1 MTQFAHILMLLSL
14 VLATLGTLFCI
25 FGLGRNKMTAS
36 SLKLLEN
43 ANLAVT
49 LFYCLASAILFF
61 GFWSYDFS
69 IKYVHDYSDL
79 SLPLFY
85 RLTAFWGGQA
95 GSLLFWALSLVLCGA
110 YFQST
115 ESYTKLSLETKV
127 WYLLFYFSILA
138 FFGVLLTTYNNPF
151 EILSPAPVNGRG
163 LNPLL
168 QNPGMIFHPP
178 LLLLGY
184 GGFTIPACLA
194 LAQAL
199 SLQGGTQYNVSKTE
213 TAWHV
218 CTKPL
223 ILVAWLLLTAGIIL
237 GAWWAYMELGWGGYW
252 AWDPVENA
260 STIPWFFATAAL
272 HFGFIE
278 QYRNKAHRF
287 HTLFMALTCISAF
300 FATWLVRGNVVE
312 SVHAFG
318 SGGVGPLLLCF
329 VIGTSIVAFL
339 TVLTMP
345 KKGEPFNGLE
355 TKEGF
360 LLSTSIVLITI
371 SLIIGLATLW
381 PVISKLWSDNPVGLQ
396 ASFYNGVILPLL
408 TVVIALLTVCPWL
421 SWKQGLN
428 HAKYFLA
435 VLLIFIAFMGIFWT
449 FFAVKDPT
457 PLIAASFSVACMASW
472 ALYFMVLKHPLQKL
486 SPVLVHMSLAV
497 ISLGVAFSGP
507 YKVEQEVA
515 LERGQEIQI
524 DTFTV
529 KLLEI
534 YEGRERTGRYD
545 FLEAELLVTQN
556 GKETGIAQA
565 QRRIY
570 ASFPQ
575 NAYAEASTIFSLGKE
590 FYATFLGL
598 DEKTRAVMRL
608 SVHPLVNWLWIGG
621 TIMSL
626 APFISVYANR
636 KRRKSTQ
643 ENPSE
648 NS

>member
-1 MTQFAHILMLLSL
+1 MTPLANVLMMLSL
-14 VLATLGTLFCI
+14 ALAAVGSLYCI
-25 FGLGRNKMTAS
+25 VQLARAKAYSTG
-36 SLKLLEN
+36 LLEN
-43 ANLAVT
+43 INTIIT
-49 LFYCLASAILFF
+49 LCYVAASAILFF

-95 GSLLFWALSLVLCGA
+95 GSLLFWALCLVLCGV

-115 ESYTKLSLETKV
+115 DAYKSLSLETRL
-127 WYLLFYFSILA
+127 WYLLFYFCILA
-138 FFGVLLTTYNNPF
+138 FFGVLLTTHNNPF
-151 EILSPAPVNGRG
+151 EILNPAPANGRG

-199 SLQGGTQYNVSKTE
+199 SQSSKKDEALSEYAE
-213 TAWHV
+213 TAWHL

-223 ILVAWLLLTAGIIL
+223 ILIAWLLLTAGIVL

-260 STIPWFFATAAL
+260 STIPWFFGTAAL
-272 HFGFIE
+272 HFGFLE
-278 QYRNKAHRF
+278 QYRKKAQRF

-300 FATWLVRGNVVE
+300 FATWLVRGNVVD

-318 SGGVGPLLLCF
+318 SGGVGPMLLWF
-329 VIGTSIVAFL
+329 VIGATLIAFAVIL
-339 TVLTMP
+339 QMP
-345 KKGEPFNGLE
+345 NKGTAFNGLE
-355 TKEGF
+355 TKEGL
-360 LLSTSIVLITI
+360 LLSGCVVLITI
-371 SLIIGLATLW
+371 SLIIGFATLW
-381 PVISKLWSDNPVGLQ
+381 PVISKLWSANPVGLQ
-396 ASFYNGVILPLL
+396 ADFYNNIILPLL
-408 TVVIALLTVCPWL
+408 TVILALAAFAPWISWQQKL
-421 SWKQGLN
+421 SN
-428 HAKYFLA
+428 AKYFLVVLA
-435 VLLIFIAFMGIFWT
+435 VFIVFMGVFWM
-449 FFAVKDPT
+449 FFAVKNPT
-457 PLIAASFSVACMASW
+457 ALIAASLSIACMVSW
-472 ALYFMVLKHPLQKL
+472 ALYFVELNYAVYKL
-486 SPVLVHMSLAV
+486 SPVLVH
-497 ISLGVAFSGP
+497 ISFAIMALGVAFSGP
-507 YKVEQEVA
+507 YKIEQEVA
-515 LERGQEIQI
+515 LERGQELQI

-529 KLLEI
+529 KLNEL
-534 YEGRERTGRYD
+534 YEGREQTGRYE
-545 FLEAELLVTQN
+545 FLEAELLIMQD
-556 GKETGIAQA
+556 GKEVGITQA

-575 NAYAEASTIFSLGKE
+575 AAYAEASTIFSLGKE

-598 DEKTRAVMRL
+598 DDKTRAVMRL

-626 APFISVYANR
+626 APFITVYAYR
-636 KRRKSTQ
+636 RRKKTVSK
-643 ENPSE
+643 ES
-648 NS
+648 

>member
-1 MTQFAHILMLLSL
+1 MTPLANVLMMLSL
-14 VLATLGTLFCI
+14 ALAAAGSLYCI
-25 FGLGRNKMTAS
+25 VQLAREKTYNIG
-36 SLKLLEN
+36 LLEN
-43 ANLAVT
+43 INTIIT
-49 LFYCLASAILFF
+49 LCYVIASCILFF

-95 GSLLFWALSLVLCGA
+95 GSLLFWALCLVLCGA

-115 ESYTKLSLETKV
+115 EAYKSLSLETRI
-127 WYLLFYFSILA
+127 WYLLFYFSIIA
-138 FFGVLLTTYNNPF
+138 FFGVLLTTHNNPF
-151 EILSPAPVNGRG
+151 EVLSPAPANGRG

-199 SLQGGTQYNVSKTE
+199 SQSGRKDEALSEYAE
-213 TAWHV
+213 TAWHI

-223 ILVAWLLLTAGIIL
+223 ILIAWLLLTAGIVL

-260 STIPWFFATAAL
+260 STIPWFFGTAAL

-278 QYRNKAHRF
+278 QYRKKAHRL

-300 FATWLVRGNVVE
+300 FATWLVRGNVVD

-318 SGGVGPLLLCF
+318 SGGVGPMLLWF
-329 VIGTSIVAFL
+329 VIISAIIVFAVIL
-339 TVLTMP
+339 QMP
-345 KKGEPFNGLE
+345 NRGSAFNGLE
-355 TKEGF
+355 TREGF
-360 LLSTSIVLITI
+360 LLSACVVLITI
-371 SLIIGLATLW
+371 SIIIGFATLW
-381 PVISKLWSDNPVGLQ
+381 PVISKLWSNNPVGLQ
-396 ASFYNGVILPLL
+396 ANFYNSIILPLL
-408 TVVIALLTVCPWL
+408 TVILALAAFAPWI
-421 SWKQGLN
+421 SWQQKFSN
-428 HAKYFLA
+428 TKYFLV
-435 VLLIFIAFMGIFWT
+435 VLVTFIVFMGVFWL
-449 FFAVKDPT
+449 FFAVKNPT
-457 PLIAASFSVACMASW
+457 ALIAASLSIACMVSW
-472 ALYFMVLKHPLQKL
+472 ALYFAELKYAVYKL
-486 SPVLVHMSLAV
+486 SPVLVHVSFAIMA
-497 ISLGVAFSGP
+497 LGVAFSGP
-507 YKVEQEVA
+507 YKIEQEVA
-515 LERGQEIQI
+515 LERGQELQI

-529 KLLEI
+529 KLNEL
-534 YEGRERTGRYD
+534 YEGREQSGRYE
-545 FLEAELLVTQN
+545 FLEAELLVMQD
-556 GKETGIAQA
+556 GKEVGITQA

-626 APFISVYANR
+626 APFITVYAFR
-636 KRRKSTQ
+636 RRKKTA
-643 ENPSE
+643 PK
-648 NS
+648 

>member
-1 MTQFAHILMLLSL
+1 MTHFAHLLLMLSL
-14 VLATLGTLFCI
+14 TIAVLGTLFCI
-25 FGLGRNKMTAS
+25 VSLNKAKTYAVG
-36 SLKLLEN
+36 LLEK
-43 ANLAVT
+43 ANLAIT
-49 LFYCLASAILFF
+49 LCYVIASCILFF

-95 GSLLFWALSLVLCGA
+95 GSLLFWALCLVLCGA

-115 ESYTKLSLETKV
+115 EIYKSLSQETRT
-127 WYLLFYFSILA
+127 WYLLFYFSMLA
-138 FFGVLLTTYNNPF
+138 FFGVLLTTYNSPF
-151 EILSPAPVNGRG
+151 EVISPAPSNGRG

-199 SLQGGTQYNVSKTE
+199 SKENGSE
-213 TAWHV
+213 TPWHI
-218 CTKPL
+218 CTKPI
-223 ILVAWLLLTAGIIL
+223 ILVAWLLLTAGIVL
-237 GAWWAYMELGWGGYW
+237 GGWWAYMELGWGGYW

-260 STIPWFFATAAL
+260 STIPWFFGTAAI

-278 QYRNKAHRF
+278 QYRNKAQRF
-287 HTLFMALTCISAF
+287 HTLFMALTCVSAF

-318 SGGVGPLLLCF
+318 SGGVGYLLLNF
-329 VIGTSIVAFL
+329 VIAATVIVFAVIFYMPNKGT
-339 TVLTMP
+339 
-345 KKGEPFNGLE
+345 PFNGLE

-360 LLSTSIVLITI
+360 LLATSVVLITI
-371 SLIIGLATLW
+371 SLIIGFATLW
-381 PVISKLWSDNPVGLQ
+381 PVISKLWTENSVGLQ
-396 ASFYNGVILPLL
+396 AGFYNSVILPLL
-408 TVVIALLTVCPWL
+408 TVIIALLTFCPWL
-421 SWKQGLN
+421 SWKQGLS
-428 HAKYFLA
+428 HGRHFLGV
-435 VLLIFIAFMGIFWT
+435 VLSFLVFMGVFWAL
-449 FFAVKDPT
+449 FDVKEPL
-457 PLIAASFSVACMASW
+457 PLIAASISCACMISW
-472 ALYFMVLKHPLQKL
+472 TLYFAVLKYPLAKL
-486 SPVLVHMSLAV
+486 SPVLVHISLAV
-497 ISLGVAFSGP
+497 MALGVAFSGP

-515 LERGQEIQI
+515 LARGQEIAV
-524 DTFTV
+524 DSFKV
-529 KLLEI
+529 KLLEL
-534 YEGRERTGRYD
+534 YEGRDRTGRYD
-545 FLEAELLVTQN
+545 FLEAELLVTDKN
-556 GKETGIAQA
+556 GKEVGISQA

-598 DEKTRAVMRL
+598 DEQTRAVLRL

-626 APFISVYANR
+626 APFITVYAMR
-636 KRRKSTQ
+636 RRKLENKQ
-643 ENPSE
+643 EKA
-648 NS
+648 

>member
-1 MTQFAHILMLLSL
+1 MMLSL
-14 VLATLGTLFCI
+14 GFAAAGTLYCI
-25 FGLGRNKMTAS
+25 LQLSRAKAYSVN
-36 SLKLLEN
+36 LLEK
-43 ANLAVT
+43 ANLAIT
-49 LFYCLASAILFF
+49 ACYIIASAILFF

-95 GSLLFWALSLVLCGA
+95 GSLLFWALCLVLCGA
-110 YFQST
+110 YFQGT
-115 ESYTKLSLETKV
+115 ETYKNLSKETRT
-127 WYLLFYFSILA
+127 WYLLFYFAMLA
-138 FFGVLLTTYNNPF
+138 FFGVLLTTHNSPF
-151 EILSPAPVNGRG
+151 EVLSPAPSNGRG

-199 SLQGGTQYNVSKTE
+199 STQNSKE
-213 TAWHV
+213 TPWHI

-223 ILVAWLLLTAGIIL
+223 ILVAWLLLTAGIVL
-237 GAWWAYMELGWGGYW
+237 GGWWAYMELGWGGYW

-260 STIPWFFATAAL
+260 STIPWFFGTAAL

-287 HTLFMALTCISAF
+287 HTLFMALTCVSAF

-318 SGGVGPLLLCF
+318 SGGVGGILLTF
-329 VIGTSIVAFL
+329 VIAASILVFAVIFQMPNKGTA
-339 TVLTMP
+339 
-345 KKGEPFNGLE
+345 FNGLE

-360 LLSTSIVLITI
+360 LLSTSVVLITI
-371 SLIIGLATLW
+371 SIIIGFATLW
-381 PVISKLWSDNPVGLQ
+381 PVISKLWTENSVGLQ
-396 ASFYNGVILPLL
+396 AGFYNSVILPLL
-408 TVVIALLTVCPWL
+408 TVVIALLTFCPWL
-421 SWKQGLN
+421 SWKQGLT
-428 HAKYFLA
+428 HGKYALGVA
-435 VLLIFIAFMGIFWT
+435 VCFFAFMGIFWT
-449 FFAVKDPT
+449 VFEVKI
-457 PLIAASFSVACMASW
+457 PLALISASISSACMVSW
-472 ALYFMVLKHPLQKL
+472 ALYFFALKFPIAKL
-486 SPVLVHMSLAV
+486 SPVLVHISLAV
-497 ISLGVAFSGP
+497 MGLAVAFSGP
-507 YKVEQEVA
+507 YKTEQEVVLA
-515 LERGQEIQI
+515 RGQEVAI
-524 DTFTV
+524 DTFKV
-529 KLLEI
+529 KLLEL
-534 YEGRERTGRYD
+534 YEGRDRTGRYE
-545 FLEAELLVTQN
+545 FLEAELLVTDEN
-556 GKETGIAQA
+556 GNKAGIAQA

-598 DEKTRAVMRL
+598 DEKTRAVVRI

-626 APFISVYANR
+626 APFITIYAM
-636 KRRKSTQ
+636 KRRRQ
-643 ENPSE
+643 EKQHEAQNG
-648 NS
+648 

>member
-1 MTQFAHILMLLSL
+1 MTPLAHVLMILSL
-14 VLATLGTLFCI
+14 ALAVMGTLYCI
-25 FGLGRNKMTAS
+25 AQLYRAKAYTVG
-36 SLKLLEN
+36 LLEN
-43 ANLAVT
+43 INIIIT
-49 LFYCLASAILFF
+49 LCYIVASCILFF

-95 GSLLFWALSLVLCGA
+95 GSLLFWALCLVLCGA

-115 ESYTKLSLETKV
+115 ESYKSLSLETRI
-127 WYLLFYFSILA
+127 WYLLFYFVILA
-138 FFGVLLTTYNNPF
+138 FFGALLTTHNNPF
-151 EILSPAPVNGRG
+151 EILSPAPANGRG

-199 SLQGGTQYNVSKTE
+199 SQNSKAQAPE
-213 TAWHV
+213 QEELAWHI

-223 ILVAWLLLTAGIIL
+223 ILIAWLLLTAGIVL

-260 STIPWFFATAAL
+260 STIPWFFGTAAI

-278 QYRNKAHRF
+278 QYRNKAQRF

-318 SGGVGPLLLCF
+318 SGGVGPMLLYF
-329 VIGTSIVAFL
+329 VIGTAIVAFVV
-339 TVLTMP
+339 VLQMQN
-345 KKGEPFNGLE
+345 KGTPFSGLE

-360 LLSTSIVLITI
+360 LLSGAVVLITI
-371 SLIIGLATLW
+371 SIIIGFATLW
-381 PVISKLWSDNPVGLQ
+381 PVISKLWSANPVGLK
-396 ASFYNGVILPLL
+396 ANFYNNIILPLL
-408 TVVIALLTVCPWL
+408 TVILALAAFAPWI
-421 SWKQGLN
+421 SWQQGLSHTKN
-428 HAKYFLA
+428 FLV
-435 VLLIFIAFMGIFWT
+435 VLVTFIAFMGIFWV
-449 FFAVKDPT
+449 FFAVKEPT
-457 PLIAASFSVACMASW
+457 ALIAASLSVACMLSW
-472 ALYFMVLKHPLQKL
+472 ILFFAAMKYPLYKL
-486 SPVLVHMSLAV
+486 SPVLVH
-497 ISLGVAFSGP
+497 ISFAIMALGVAFSGP

-515 LERGQEIQI
+515 LEKGQEMQI
-524 DTFTV
+524 DVFTV
-529 KLLEI
+529 KLNEL
-534 YEGRERTGRYD
+534 YEGREQNGRYD
-545 FLEAELLVTQN
+545 FLEAELLVMKD
-556 GKETGIAQA
+556 GKEIGITQA

-626 APFISVYANR
+626 APFITVYACR
-636 KRRKSTQ
+636 RRKKTTQ
-643 ENPSE
+643 GSA
-648 NS
+648 S

>member
-1 MTQFAHILMLLSL
+1 MTQAAHLLMMLSL
-14 VLATLGTLFCI
+14 AVAVLGTLYCI
-25 FGLGRNKMTAS
+25 MQLSRAKTFSAG
-36 SLKLLEN
+36 LLEK
-43 ANLAVT
+43 ANLAIT
-49 LFYCLASAILFF
+49 FCYIIASCILFF

-95 GSLLFWALSLVLCGA
+95 GSLLFWALCLVLCGA

-115 ESYTKLSLETKV
+115 ETYKSLSQETRT
-127 WYLLFYFSILA
+127 WYLLFYFTMLA
-138 FFGVLLTTYNNPF
+138 FFGVLLTTYNSPF
-151 EILSPAPVNGRG
+151 EVLSPAPANGRG

-199 SLQGGTQYNVSKTE
+199 SGKKDSE
-213 TAWHV
+213 TPWHI

-223 ILVAWLLLTAGIIL
+223 ILVAWLLLTAGIVL
-237 GAWWAYMELGWGGYW
+237 GGWWAYMELGWGGYW

-260 STIPWFFATAAL
+260 STIPWFFGTAAL

-287 HTLFMALTCISAF
+287 HTLFMALTCVSAF

-318 SGGVGPLLLCF
+318 SGGVGPILLAF
-329 VIGTSIVAFL
+329 VIAAA
-339 TVLTMP
+339 VLFFAVVFQMP
-345 KKGEPFNGLE
+345 AKGSPFNGLE

-371 SLIIGLATLW
+371 SIIIGFATLW
-381 PVISKLWSDNPVGLQ
+381 PVISKLWTENSVGLQ
-396 ASFYNGVILPLL
+396 AGFYNSVILPLL
-408 TVVIALLTVCPWL
+408 TVIIALLTFCPWL
-421 SWKQGLN
+421 SWKQGLT
-428 HAKYFLA
+428 HGKYFLA
-435 VLLIFIAFMGIFWT
+435 VLLCFIVFMGVFWT
-449 FFAVKDPT
+449 VFSVKLPLA
-457 PLIAASFSVACMASW
+457 LIAASISCACMVSW
-472 ALYFMVLKHPLQKL
+472 TLYFFALKFPIAKL
-486 SPVLVHMSLAV
+486 SPVLVHISLAV
-497 ISLGVAFSGP
+497 MGLGVAFSGP
-507 YKVEQEVA
+507 YKTEQEVVLA
-515 LERGQEIQI
+515 RGEEIAI
-524 DTFTV
+524 DTFRV
-529 KLLEI
+529 KLLEL
-534 YEGRERTGRYD
+534 YEGRDRTGRYE
-545 FLEAELLVTQN
+545 FLEAELLVTDEN
-556 GKETGIAQA
+556 GQKVGIAQA

-598 DEKTRAVMRL
+598 DEKTRAVVRI

-626 APFISVYANR
+626 APFITIYAM
-636 KRRKSTQ
+636 KRRRNKNSQ
-643 ENPSE
+643 EAQNG
-648 NS
+648 

>member
-1 MTQFAHILMLLSL
+1 MTQAAHLLMMLSL
-14 VLATLGTLFCI
+14 AVAVLGTLHCI
-25 FGLGRNKMTAS
+25 MQLSRAKTFSAG
-36 SLKLLEN
+36 LLEK
-43 ANLAVT
+43 ANLAIT
-49 LFYCLASAILFF
+49 FCYIIASCILFF

-95 GSLLFWALSLVLCGA
+95 GSLLFWALCLVLCGA
-110 YFQST
+110 YFQNT
-115 ESYTKLSLETKV
+115 ETYKSLSQETRT
-127 WYLLFYFSILA
+127 WYLLFYFTMLA
-138 FFGVLLTTYNNPF
+138 FFGVLLTTYNSPF
-151 EILSPAPVNGRG
+151 EVLSPAPANGRG

-199 SLQGGTQYNVSKTE
+199 SGKKDSE
-213 TAWHV
+213 TPWHI

-223 ILVAWLLLTAGIIL
+223 ILVAWLLLTAGIVL
-237 GAWWAYMELGWGGYW
+237 GGWWAYMELGWGGYW

-260 STIPWFFATAAL
+260 STIPWFFGTAAL

-287 HTLFMALTCISAF
+287 HTLFMALTCVSAF

-318 SGGVGPLLLCF
+318 SGGVGPILLAF
-329 VIGTSIVAFL
+329 VIAAA
-339 TVLTMP
+339 VLVFAVVFQMP
-345 KKGEPFNGLE
+345 AKGSPFNGLE

-371 SLIIGLATLW
+371 SIIIGFATLW
-381 PVISKLWSDNPVGLQ
+381 PVISKLWTENSVGLQ
-396 ASFYNGVILPLL
+396 AGFYNSVILPLL
-408 TVVIALLTVCPWL
+408 TVIIALLTFCPWL
-421 SWKQGLN
+421 SWKQGLT
-428 HAKYFLA
+428 HGKYFLA
-435 VLLIFIAFMGIFWT
+435 VLLCFIVFMGVFWT
-449 FFAVKDPT
+449 VFSVKLPLA
-457 PLIAASFSVACMASW
+457 LIAASISCACMVSW
-472 ALYFMVLKHPLQKL
+472 TLYFFALKFPIAKL
-486 SPVLVHMSLAV
+486 SPVLVHISLAV
-497 ISLGVAFSGP
+497 MGLGVAFSGP
-507 YKVEQEVA
+507 YKTEQEVVLA
-515 LERGQEIQI
+515 RGEEIAI
-524 DTFTV
+524 DTFRV
-529 KLLEI
+529 KLLEL
-534 YEGRERTGRYD
+534 YEGRDRTGRYE
-545 FLEAELLVTQN
+545 FLEAELLVTDEN
-556 GKETGIAQA
+556 GQKVGIAQA

-598 DEKTRAVMRL
+598 DEKTRAVVRI

-626 APFISVYANR
+626 APFITIYAM
-636 KRRKSTQ
+636 KRRRNKNSQ
-643 ENPSE
+643 EAQNG
-648 NS
+648 

>member
-1 MTQFAHILMLLSL
+1 MTPLAHFLMMLT
-14 VLATLGTLFCI
+14 LALAAAGSFYCI
-25 FGLGRNKMTAS
+25 VQLYKAKFYTVS
-36 SLKLLEN
+36 LLEN
-43 ANLAVT
+43 INLIITLCYAV
-49 LFYCLASAILFF
+49 ASGILFF

-95 GSLLFWALSLVLCGA
+95 GSLLFWALCLVLCGI

-115 ESYTKLSLETKV
+115 ESYKNLGLETKT
-127 WYLLFYFSILA
+127 WYLLFYFTVLA
-138 FFGVLLTTYNNPF
+138 FFGVLLTTHNNPF
-151 EILSPAPVNGRG
+151 EVLNPAPGNGRG

-199 SLQGGTQYNVSKTE
+199 SQHNKQDSVQE
-213 TAWHV
+213 EAWHI
-218 CTKPL
+218 CTKPIIL
-223 ILVAWLLLTAGIIL
+223 IAWLLLTAGIVL

-260 STIPWFFATAAL
+260 STIPWFFGTAAI

-278 QYRNKAHRF
+278 QYRKKAQRF

-300 FATWLVRGNVVE
+300 FATWLVRGNVVD

-318 SGGVGPLLLCF
+318 SGGVGPMLFWF
-329 VIGTSIVAFL
+329 VIGASLAAFL
-339 TVLTMP
+339 VILQMP
-345 KKGEPFNGLE
+345 NRGTPFSGLE

-360 LLSTSIVLITI
+360 MLSGSVVLITI
-371 SLIIGLATLW
+371 SLIIGFATLW
-381 PVISKLWSDNPVGLQ
+381 PVISKLWSNNPVGLQ
-396 ASFYNGVILPLL
+396 ANFYNTIILPLL
-408 TVVIALLTVCPWL
+408 TVILALAAFAPWL
-421 SWKQGLN
+421 SWQKGLA
-428 HAKYFLA
+428 HTKYFLI
-435 VLLIFIAFMGIFWT
+435 VLVVFIAFMGIFWT
-449 FFAVKDPT
+449 FFAVKEPT
-457 PLIAASFSVACMASW
+457 ALIAASLAIACMASW
-472 ALYFMVLKHPLQKL
+472 GLYFVFLKYPLYRL
-486 SPVLVHMSLAV
+486 SPVLVH
-497 ISLGVAFSGP
+497 ISFAIMALGVAFSGP
-507 YKVEQEVA
+507 YKVEQEAA
-515 LERGQEIQI
+515 LERGQEMQI

-529 KLLEI
+529 KLNEL
-534 YEGRERTGRYD
+534 YEGREQSGRYD
-545 FLEAELLVTQN
+545 FLEAELLVMQD
-556 GKETGIAQA
+556 GKEVGITQA

-575 NAYAEASTIFSLGKE
+575 NAYAEASTVFSLGKE

-626 APFISVYANR
+626 APFITVYACKRHR
-636 KRRKSTQ
+636 KTAQNMTAPNIRHG
-643 ENPSE
+643 
-648 NS
+648 

>member
-1 MTQFAHILMLLSL
+1 MTPLANVLMMLSL
-14 VLATLGTLFCI
+14 ALAAAGSLYCIVLLAKAKACSIG
-25 FGLGRNKMTAS
+25 
-36 SLKLLEN
+36 LLEN
-43 ANLAVT
+43 INIIITLCYVIASCI
-49 LFYCLASAILFF
+49 LFY

-95 GSLLFWALSLVLCGA
+95 GSLLFWALCLVLCGA

-115 ESYTKLSLETKV
+115 APYKSLSLETRL
-127 WYLLFYFSILA
+127 WYLLFYFSIIA
-138 FFGVLLTTYNNPF
+138 FFGVLLTTHNNPF
-151 EILSPAPVNGRG
+151 EILSPAPNNGRG

-199 SLQGGTQYNVSKTE
+199 SQSSKKDDVLSEYAE
-213 TAWHV
+213 TAWHI

-223 ILVAWLLLTAGIIL
+223 ILVAWLLLTAGIVL

-260 STIPWFFATAAL
+260 STIPWFFGTAAL
-272 HFGFIE
+272 HFGLIE
-278 QYRNKAHRF
+278 QYRKKAHRL

-318 SGGVGPLLLCF
+318 SGGVGPMLLWF
-329 VIGTSIVAFL
+329 VIVSAIIIFAVIL
-339 TVLTMP
+339 LMP
-345 KKGEPFNGLE
+345 NKGAAFNGLE

-360 LLSTSIVLITI
+360 MLSGCVVLITI
-371 SLIIGLATLW
+371 SLIIGFATLW
-381 PVISKLWSDNPVGLQ
+381 PVISKLWSNNPVGLQ
-396 ASFYNGVILPLL
+396 ANFYNNIILPLL
-408 TVVIALLTVCPWL
+408 TVILALATYAPWI
-421 SWKQGLN
+421 SWQQKLGN
-428 HAKYFLA
+428 TKCFLA
-435 VLLIFIAFMGIFWT
+435 VLAVFIAFMGIFWM
-449 FFAVKDPT
+449 FFAVKNPT
-457 PLIAASFSVACMASW
+457 ALIAASLSIACIVSW
-472 ALYFMVLKHPLQKL
+472 TLYFAELKYAVYKL
-486 SPVLVHMSLAV
+486 SPVLVH
-497 ISLGVAFSGP
+497 ISFAIMALGVAFSGP
-507 YKVEQEVA
+507 YKTEQEVVI
-515 LERGQEIQI
+515 ERGQELQI

-529 KLLEI
+529 KLNEL
-534 YEGRERTGRYD
+534 YEGHEQTGRYE
-545 FLEAELLVTQN
+545 FLEAELVVMQD
-556 GKETGIAQA
+556 GKEIGITQV

-570 ASFPQ
+570 ANFPK

-598 DEKTRAVMRL
+598 DEKSRAVMRL

-626 APFISVYANR
+626 APFITVYACR
-636 KRRKSTQ
+636 RRKKIQNES
-643 ENPSE
+643 
-648 NS
+648 

>member
-1 MTQFAHILMLLSL
+1 MTSLAHVLMLLSL
-14 VLATLGTLFCI
+14 ALAALGSLYCI
-25 FGLGRNKMTAS
+25 LQLYKAKVYAIG
-36 SLKLLEN
+36 LLEN
-43 ANLAVT
+43 INLIIT
-49 LFYCLASAILFF
+49 LCYIVVSCILFF

-95 GSLLFWALSLVLCGA
+95 GSLLFWALCLVLCGA

-115 ESYTKLSLETKV
+115 ESYKSLSLETRT
-127 WYLLFYFSILA
+127 WYLLFYFVILA
-138 FFGVLLTTYNNPF
+138 FFGVLLTTHNNPF
-151 EILSPAPVNGRG
+151 EILNPAPANGRG

-199 SLQGGTQYNVSKTE
+199 SQNSKTQGSAQDE
-213 TAWHV
+213 LAWHI
-218 CTKPL
+218 CTKPIIL
-223 ILVAWLLLTAGIIL
+223 IAWLLLTAGIVL

-260 STIPWFFATAAL
+260 STIPWFFGTAAI

-278 QYRNKAHRF
+278 QYRNKAQRF

-318 SGGVGPLLLCF
+318 SGGVGPMLLNF
-329 VIGTSIVAFL
+329 VIATAIVAFAV
-339 TVLTMP
+339 VLQM
-345 KKGEPFNGLE
+345 KNKGTPFSGLE

-360 LLSTSIVLITI
+360 LLSAAVVLITI
-371 SLIIGLATLW
+371 SLIIGFATLW
-381 PVISKLWSDNPVGLQ
+381 PVISKVWSANPVGLQ
-396 ASFYNGVILPLL
+396 ANFYNTIILPLL
-408 TVVIALLTVCPWL
+408 TVILALATFAPWM
-421 SWKQGLN
+421 SWQQGLSHTKN
-428 HAKYFLA
+428 FLV
-435 VLLIFIAFMGIFWT
+435 VLVTFIAFMGIFWT
-449 FFAVKDPT
+449 VFAVKQPT
-457 PLIAASFSVACMASW
+457 ALIAASLAVACVVSW
-472 ALYFMVLKHPLQKL
+472 ILFFAVLKFPLYKL
-486 SPVLVHMSLAV
+486 SPVLVH
-497 ISLGVAFSGP
+497 ISFAIMALGVAFSGP
-507 YKVEQEVA
+507 YKVEEEVA
-515 LERGQEIQI
+515 LEKGQEMQI
-524 DTFTV
+524 DIFTV
-529 KLLEI
+529 KLNEL
-534 YEGRERTGRYD
+534 YEGREQNGRYD
-545 FLEAELLVTQN
+545 FLEAELLVMKD
-556 GKETGIAQA
+556 GKEIGITQA

-626 APFISVYANR
+626 APFITVYASR
-636 KRRKSTQ
+636 RRKKTSQHT
-643 ENPSE
+643 PS
-648 NS
+648 

>member
-1 MTQFAHILMLLSL
+1 MTPLAHVLMILSL
-14 VLATLGTLFCI
+14 ALAVMGTLYCI
-25 FGLGRNKMTAS
+25 AQLYRAKAYTVG
-36 SLKLLEN
+36 LLEN
-43 ANLAVT
+43 INIIIT
-49 LFYCLASAILFF
+49 LCYIVASCILFF

-95 GSLLFWALSLVLCGA
+95 GSLLFWALCLVLCGA

-115 ESYTKLSLETKV
+115 ESYKSLSLETRI
-127 WYLLFYFSILA
+127 WYLLFYFVILA
-138 FFGVLLTTYNNPF
+138 FFGALLTTHNNPF
-151 EILSPAPVNGRG
+151 EILSPAPANGRG

-199 SLQGGTQYNVSKTE
+199 SQNSKAQAPE
-213 TAWHV
+213 QEELAWHI

-223 ILVAWLLLTAGIIL
+223 ILIAWLLLTAGIVL

-260 STIPWFFATAAL
+260 STIPWFFGTAAI

-278 QYRNKAHRF
+278 QYRNKAQRF

-318 SGGVGPLLLCF
+318 SGGVGPMLLYF
-329 VIGTSIVAFL
+329 VIGTAIVAFVV
-339 TVLTMP
+339 VLQMQN
-345 KKGEPFNGLE
+345 KGTPFSGLE

-360 LLSTSIVLITI
+360 LLSGAVVLITI
-371 SLIIGLATLW
+371 SIIIGFATLW
-381 PVISKLWSDNPVGLQ
+381 PVISKLWSANPVGLQ
-396 ASFYNGVILPLL
+396 ANFYNNIILPLL
-408 TVVIALLTVCPWL
+408 TVILALAAFAPWI
-421 SWKQGLN
+421 SWQQGLSHTKN
-428 HAKYFLA
+428 FLV
-435 VLLIFIAFMGIFWT
+435 VLVTFIAFMGIFWV
-449 FFAVKDPT
+449 FFAVKEPT
-457 PLIAASFSVACMASW
+457 ALIAASLSVACMLSW
-472 ALYFMVLKHPLQKL
+472 ILFFAAMKYPLYKL
-486 SPVLVHMSLAV
+486 SPVLVH
-497 ISLGVAFSGP
+497 ISFAIMALGVAFSGP

-515 LERGQEIQI
+515 LEKGQEMQI
-524 DTFTV
+524 DVFTV
-529 KLLEI
+529 KLNEL
-534 YEGRERTGRYD
+534 YEGREQNGRYD
-545 FLEAELLVTQN
+545 FLEAELLVMKD
-556 GKETGIAQA
+556 GKEIGITQA

-626 APFISVYANR
+626 APFITVYACR
-636 KRRKSTQ
+636 RRKKTTQ
-643 ENPSE
+643 GSA
-648 NS
+648 S